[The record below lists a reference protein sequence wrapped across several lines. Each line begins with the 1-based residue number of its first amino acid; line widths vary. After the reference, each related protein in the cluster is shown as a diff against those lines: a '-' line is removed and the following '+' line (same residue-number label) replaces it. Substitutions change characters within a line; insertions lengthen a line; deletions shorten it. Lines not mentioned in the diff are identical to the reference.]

1 MNRRFPIFQ
10 VFAGFLVLA
19 ALTPT
24 AASSANLIATD
35 DLFKPSEFS
44 NVRMS
49 PDGMF
54 IAAIARTPAQPDGQ
68 NLIVMDLSDRS
79 VKVLTGYP
87 EDEVTRFWWVTD
99 ERLVFMVDRDYESRT
114 KSAEYLGTYAINRD
128 GSRGRQIHEPFEGDG
143 RGGRSI
149 RGAGTG
155 RIGGF
160 GIREDF
166 QVLDVWWSNPDY
178 ILVQKINQRF
188 GFRDVYKVNVK
199 TGHMRK
205 QTINDNDIVDWHV
218 DYNGRPRVGYSTGSD
233 RDDLIYDILYKPEN
247 SEEWKS
253 IVSSLLGD
261 FNIHGFDQDNRHIF
275 LSSRNG
281 GDRMKLYRA
290 DGETGELG
298 KPLVSDPVYDVDGVL
313 VHTRAGKPL
322 FFRYHTDKPRTLFF
336 EQDWADRQAVIDG
349 ALPDAVNYIYDWD
362 DDETR
367 FLIYSWSDRQVGDY
381 YLLDEKEGKLSFI
394 LSRAAWLD
402 KDELAPMLPI
412 SFAARDG
419 LSIHGYL
426 TLPINA
432 GDGPFPLIL
441 HPHGGPYGIRDRW
454 GFNRDIQYL
463 ANRGYAVLQVNYRGS
478 GGYGA
483 SFQRDAHKRWGLE
496 MQDDLTD
503 AVLWAI
509 DQGYTKHGKVCIY
522 GASYGGYA
530 TLMGLVKTPELFS
543 CGINYVGVSDLDRLY
558 LAMKR
563 KYSVSGQDRRV
574 NWFHWAIG
582 DPDKDKE
589 RFYETSPINHVDK
602 IQAPLL
608 IVHGVFDPIVPVEHA
623 RRLAGKLKSAGKE
636 FEYQEKRYEA
646 HGFRTPANQAD
657 LYDMI
662 DTFLAK
668 HIK

>member
-1 MNRRFPIFQ
+1 MIRMIPAIKLL
-10 VFAGFLVLA
+10 AGFFLVAVLA
-19 ALTPT
+19 TAT
-24 AASSANLIATD
+24 AASANLIPTE

-54 IAAIARTPAQPDGQ
+54 IAAIARTPAQPGGQ

-99 ERLVFMVDRDYESRT
+99 ERLVFMINRDYESRT

-128 GSRGRQIHEPFEGDG
+128 GSRGRQIHEPFEGDR

-149 RGAGTG
+149 GGAGTG
-155 RIGGF
+155 RIGG
-160 GIREDF
+160 IREDF
-166 QVLDVWWSNPDY
+166 RILDIGWSNPDY
-178 ILVQKINQRF
+178 ILVQKISQRF
-188 GFRDVYKVNVK
+188 RFPDVYKVNVN

-205 QTINDNDIVDWHV
+205 LTINDNDIMNWYV
-218 DYNGRPRVGYSTGSD
+218 DYQGRPRVGYSTGSD
-233 RDDLIYDILYKPEN
+233 RDDQVFDILYRSEN
-247 SEEWKS
+247 SKEWKS
-253 IVSSLLGD
+253 IASSLLGD
-261 FNIHGFDQDNRHIF
+261 FSIHGFDQDNRHIF

-281 GDRMKLYRA
+281 GDRMKLYRV
-290 DGETGELG
+290 DGETAELG
-298 KPLVSDPVYDVDGVL
+298 KPLISDPVYDVNGVL
-313 VHTRAGKPL
+313 AHTRAGKPL
-322 FFRYHTDKPRTLFF
+322 FFRYHTDKPKTLFF
-336 EQDWADRQAVIDG
+336 EQDWADRQSVIDG

-362 DDETR
+362 DEETR

-381 YLLDEKEGKLSFI
+381 YLLDAKAGKLTFI

-402 KDELAPMLPI
+402 KDDMAPMLPI
-412 SFAARDG
+412 SFTARDG
-419 LSIHGYL
+419 LDIHGYL
-426 TLPINA
+426 TLPIDS

-441 HPHGGPYGIRDRW
+441 NPHGGPYGIRDRW
-454 GFNRDIQYL
+454 RFNREIQFL

-483 SFQRDAHKRWGLE
+483 SFERDAYQRWGLE

-509 DQGYTKHGKVCIY
+509 DQGYTTHGKVCIY

-543 CGINYVGVSDLDRLY
+543 CGINYVGVSDLGRLY
-558 LAMKR
+558 VAIK
-563 KYSVSGQDRRV
+563 KKFSVTGQDSRA
-574 NWFHWAIG
+574 NWFPWAIG
-582 DPDKDKE
+582 DPAKDKE

-608 IVHGVFDPIVPVEHA
+608 IVHGVFDSIVPVEHA

-646 HGFRTPANQAD
+646 HGFRTPANQID

-662 DTFLAK
+662 DKFLEK
-668 HIK
+668 NIK

>member
-10 VFAGFLVLA
+10 VFAGFLLLA
-19 ALTPT
+19 ALTT
-24 AASSANLIATD
+24 NAASSAGLIATE

-49 PDGMF
+49 PDGLF

-79 VKVLTGYP
+79 VKVLTGYDK
-87 EDEVTRFWWVTD
+87 DEVTRFWWVTD
-99 ERLVFMVDRDYESRT
+99 QRLVFMINRDYESRVKT
-114 KSAEYLGTYAINRD
+114 ADYLGTYAINRD
-128 GSRGRQIHEPFEGDG
+128 GSGGTQIHEPFEGDR
-143 RGGRSI
+143 RGSRSAS
-149 RGAGTG
+149 GDGTG
-155 RIGGF
+155 SRRD

-166 QVLDVWWSNPDY
+166 QVLDIWWSNPGY

-188 GFRDVYKVNVK
+188 GFPDVYKVNVK

-205 QTINDNDIVDWHV
+205 QTINDNDILDWYA

-233 RDDLIYDILYKPEN
+233 RDDQVYDILYRPEN

-253 IVSSLLGD
+253 IVNATIGD
-261 FNIHGFDQDNRHIF
+261 FSIHGFDQDNRHVF

-281 GDRMKLYRA
+281 GDRMKLYRV

-298 KPLVSDPVYDVDGVL
+298 KPLVSDPVYDVSGQL
-313 VHTRAGKPL
+313 ISTRAGKPL
-322 FFRYHTDKPRTLFF
+322 FFRYQTDKPRTLFF
-336 EQDWADRQAVIDG
+336 EQDWADRQSVIDG
-349 ALPDAVNYIYDWD
+349 ALPNAVNYIYDWD
-362 DDETR
+362 DAETR

-381 YLLDEKEGKLSFI
+381 YLLDEKVGKLSFI
-394 LSRAAWLD
+394 LSSAAWLD
-402 KDELAPMLPI
+402 KDDMAPMLPV

-419 LSIHGYL
+419 LNIHGYL
-426 TLPINA
+426 TMPINS

-441 HPHGGPYGIRDRW
+441 YPHGGPYGIRDRW

-509 DQGYTKHGKVCIY
+509 DQGYTKHGKICIY

-543 CGINYVGVSDLDRLY
+543 CGIDYVGVSDLNRLY

-563 KYSVSGQDRRV
+563 KFAVSGQDNRV
-574 NWFHWAIG
+574 DWFHWAIG

-668 HIK
+668 NIK

>member
-1 MNRRFPIFQ
+1 MIRMIPAIKLL
-10 VFAGFLVLA
+10 AGFFLVAVLA
-19 ALTPT
+19 TAT
-24 AASSANLIATD
+24 AASANLIPTE

-54 IAAIARTPAQPDGQ
+54 IAAIARTPAQPGGQ

-99 ERLVFMVDRDYESRT
+99 ERLVFMINRDYESRT

-128 GSRGRQIHEPFEGDG
+128 GSRGRQIHEPFEGDR

-149 RGAGTG
+149 GGAGTG
-155 RIGGF
+155 RIGG
-160 GIREDF
+160 IREDF
-166 QVLDVWWSNPDY
+166 RILDIWWSNPEY
-178 ILVQKINQRF
+178 ILVQKISQRF
-188 GFRDVYKVNVK
+188 RFPDVYKVNVN

-205 QTINDNDIVDWHV
+205 LTINDNDIMNWYV
-218 DYNGRPRVGYSTGSD
+218 DYQGRPRVGYSTGSD
-233 RDDLIYDILYKPEN
+233 RDDLIFDVVYRPEN
-247 SEEWKS
+247 GEEWKS
-253 IVSSLLGD
+253 IVTGTYGD
-261 FNIHGFDQDNRHIF
+261 FSLHGFDQDNRHIF
-275 LSSRNG
+275 VSSRNG
-281 GDRMKLYRA
+281 GDRLKLYRV

-298 KPLVSDPVYDVDGVL
+298 KPLVSDPVYDVDGQL
-313 VHTRAGKPL
+313 ISTRAGKPL
-322 FFRYHTDKPRTLFF
+322 FFRYQTDKPRTLFF

-362 DDETR
+362 DKEIR

-381 YLLDEKEGKLSFI
+381 YLLDEKAGKLSFI
-394 LSRAAWLD
+394 LSSAAWLD
-402 KDELAPMLPI
+402 KDDMAPMLPI

-419 LSIHGYL
+419 LNIHGYL
-426 TLPINA
+426 TLPVNS
-432 GDGPFPLIL
+432 GDGPFPLVL
-441 HPHGGPYGIRDRW
+441 NPHGGPYGVRDGW
-454 GFNRDIQYL
+454 DFNREVQFL

-483 SFQRDAHKRWGLE
+483 SFEHDAHKRWGLE

-543 CGINYVGVSDLDRLY
+543 CGIDYVGVSDINTFYVDI
-558 LAMKR
+558 KT
-563 KYSVSGQDRRV
+563 KNSVSGQDQDL

-582 DPDKDKE
+582 DPGKDKE
-589 RFYETSPINHVDK
+589 RFYETSPINHVEK

-608 IVHGVFDPIVPVEHA
+608 IIHGVFDPIVPVEHS
-623 RRLAGKLKSAGKE
+623 RRLVGKLKSAGKE
-636 FEYQEKRYEA
+636 FEYHEKRYEA

-662 DTFLAK
+662 DKFLAK